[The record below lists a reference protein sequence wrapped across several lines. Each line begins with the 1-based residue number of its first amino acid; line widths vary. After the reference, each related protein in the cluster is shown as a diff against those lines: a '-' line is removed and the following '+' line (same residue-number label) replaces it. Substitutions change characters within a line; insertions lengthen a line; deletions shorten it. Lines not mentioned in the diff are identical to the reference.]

1 MLSTGAS
8 GAGIVLGGGSYP
20 AYALA
25 TAIAEASAGNAFVG
39 WTGDASGTSPSVN
52 VVMNANKS
60 VVAHFTPL
68 LTQSIE
74 YTPPGNVTIRTPPFI
89 VTVTSTSGLPVSLV
103 LNSGPATLSGDTVTS
118 TGTPGEVSVTATQ
131 PGNGVYLAALP
142 VVITFAI
149 GPPLPGVIMADDAAA
164 TKRSDRVTRATSFT
178 SSSH

>member
-8 GAGIVLGGGSYP
+8 GAGTVFGGGSYP
-20 AYALA
+20 VNALA
-25 TAIAEASAGNAFVG
+25 TAIATASAGNTFVG
-39 WTGDASGTSPSVN
+39 WTGDASGTSPLVN
-52 VVMNANKS
+52 LLMTSNKS

-68 LTQSIE
+68 LTQSIV
-74 YTPPGNVTIRTPPFI
+74 YTPPSNVTVRTPPFA
-89 VTVTSTSGLPVSLV
+89 VTVTSTSGLPVTLV
-103 LNSGPATLSGDTVTS
+103 LDSGPATLSNNTITS
-118 TGTPGEVSVTATQ
+118 TGSPGEVSVTATQ

-149 GPPLPGVIMADDAAA
+149 GPPLPGVIMADDAAS